1 MLKVAKFGGSSMADA
16 GQYKKVRDIVLSDR
30 DRRVVVVSA
39 AGKRDKND
47 HKITDLLYLC
57 YAHVRYGVDCSG
69 IFDQITSRYLEI
81 RDELKIDLALEAEF
95 AVLKK
100 RLIGK
105 TVTEDEL
112 VSRGEYF
119 SAKLMAAY
127 LGFDFIDAAQ
137 WVKFRFDG
145 SVDQP
150 ATYEALRALVT
161 ERGAV
166 IPGFYGLMPDGKIR
180 TFSRGGSDITGALA
194 AAALDAAVY
203 ENWTDVSGIL
213 MADPR
218 IVEDP
223 QAIPE
228 VTYDELRELSYSGA
242 QVLHEG
248 SIFPVREKNI
258 PLHIRNTNA
267 PNQPGTMIK
276 ERFDSDSDPR
286 RFITGITGRK
296 DFTIISINKRGISNQ
311 VGVLRQVLGVF
322 ERRGISIDYVP
333 SGIDNISVALPTEL
347 LGANLY
353 TILAELQQELEPDS
367 LDVHDQIAVVA
378 AVGRRM
384 AHRPGICGKLFAA
397 LGQAGIN
404 IRMINQS
411 PDELN
416 IVFGVDNRDFA
427 QAIRVLYDSFGK
439 EQERTVEG
447 GNP

>member
-16 GQYKKVRDIVLSDR
+16 GQYKKVRDIVLSDP
-30 DRRVVVVSA
+30 DRRVIVVSA

-69 IFDQITSRYLEI
+69 IFDQIASRYLEI
-81 RDELKIDLALEAEF
+81 RDELRIDLALETEF
-95 AVLKK
+95 AALKK

-137 WVKFRFDG
+137 WIQFRFDG
-145 SVDQP
+145 SVDQS
-150 ATYEALRALVT
+150 ATYEALRALVRD
-161 ERGAV
+161 RGAV
-166 IPGFYGLMPDGKIR
+166 IPGFYGRMPDGKIR
-180 TFSRGGSDITGALA
+180 TFPRGGSDITGALA
-194 AAALDAAVY
+194 AAALDASVY

-322 ERRGISIDYVP
+322 ERRGISVDYVP
-333 SGIDNISVALPTEL
+333 SGIDNISVVLPTEL

-384 AHRPGICGKLFAA
+384 AHRPGICGRLFAA

-439 EQERTVEG
+439 EQA
-447 GNP
+447 